1 MSFKSLLEQL
11 LERAPG
17 ARGAII
23 VDWEGEMVDHAACMD
38 SYDLQVLG
46 AHKGVIL
53 ANLREA
59 VRRLGDEEIE
69 EIVISTAAR
78 QTLILPVTHEYA
90 LILTLD
96 RGDALGRALF
106 EARRCTA
113 ELRREI
119 A

>member
-1 MSFKSLLEQL
+1 MSFKTLLEQL
-11 LERAPG
+11 LTRVSG

-38 SYDLQVLG
+38 RYDLQVLG

-53 ANLREA
+53 ANLRNA

-69 EIVISTAAR
+69 EVVISTAVG
-78 QTLILPVTHEYA
+78 QTLILPLTHEYA
-90 LILTLD
+90 LILTLE

-106 EARRCTA
+106 EARRCVA